1 MTFFDFDWDAN
12 KARSNLAKHGVSFR
26 LATSVFRDALA
37 LTIFDD
43 DHSDDEDRWVTLGRA
58 QNGQF
63 LAKNADAFWSHDIVI
78 ASINTAKNHANS
90 VCVLEKSWDMVV
102 VHTAEEVGSTELHI
116 RIISARR
123 ADPAEVRDYEQAPR

>member
-26 LATSVFRDALA
+26 LATSVFRDPLA

-43 DHSDDEDRWVTLGRA
+43 EHSIDEDRWVTLGRA
-58 QNGQF
+58 QNGQ
-63 LAKNADAFWSHDIVI
+63 
-78 ASINTAKNHANS
+78 
-90 VCVLEKSWDMVV
+90 VLVV
-102 VHTAEEVGSTELHI
+102 VHTSEAASSTELHV